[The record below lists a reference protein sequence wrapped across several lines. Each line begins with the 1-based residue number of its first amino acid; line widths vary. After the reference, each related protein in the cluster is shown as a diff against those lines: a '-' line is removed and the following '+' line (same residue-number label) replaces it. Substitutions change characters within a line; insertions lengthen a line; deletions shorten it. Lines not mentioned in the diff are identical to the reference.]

1 MTRRLLID
9 ASVWLSL
16 ATVGKTH
23 LLQQFD
29 GTVVVPEAVAA
40 EITSDPAANRLADA
54 RDDGWVASVSA
65 VDSLAEEQVARAA
78 RLLGESHES
87 DLLGDIALLALALQ
101 DDDTERV
108 VVTDDQPLRR
118 AGRARSIP
126 VSSSIGVLV
135 VAVERG
141 ALDAAGAV
149 ETLTA
154 MDSVGARFSASL
166 LRRAERLI
174 EDADGEIES
183 S

>member
-16 ATVGKTH
+16 AAVGRTD
-23 LLQQFD
+23 LLRQFD
-29 GTVVVPEAVAA
+29 GTVVVSEAVAA
-40 EITSDPAANRLADA
+40 EITSDPAAKRLADA
-54 RDDGWVASVSA
+54 RDDGWVASASA
-65 VDSLAEEQVARAA
+65 EDSLAEEQVAHAA
-78 RLLGESHES
+78 RLLGESRES

-101 DDDTERV
+101 DDTERV

-118 AGRARSIP
+118 ACRARSVP
-126 VSSSIGVLV
+126 VSGSIGVLV

-141 ALDAAGAV
+141 ALDAGAAV

-174 EDADGEIES
+174 EDAADGTES
-183 S
+183 D

>member
-16 ATVGKTH
+16 AAVGRTD
-23 LLQQFD
+23 LLRQFD

-40 EITSDPAANRLADA
+40 EITSDPAAKRLADA
-54 RDDGWVASVSA
+54 REDGWVASASA
-65 VDSLAEEQVARAA
+65 EDSLAEEQVAHAA
-78 RLLGESHES
+78 RLLGESRES

-118 AGRARSIP
+118 ACRSRSVP
-126 VSSSIGVLV
+126 VSGSIGVLV

-141 ALDAAGAV
+141 ALDAGAAV

-174 EDADGEIES
+174 EDAADGTES
-183 S
+183 D